1 MILVIPAAAAAEKA
15 RNAAGAKPA
24 YPDIPVQLCVEPG
37 QGRSDFLKFGHVL
50 PIRSGV
56 CFEGDI

>member
-1 MILVIPAAAAAEKA
+1 MILVIAAAAVSGKA
-15 RNAAGAKPA
+15 TRAKTT

-56 CFEGDI
+56 GFEGDI

>member
-1 MILVIPAAAAAEKA
+1 MILVIPAAAVSGKA
-15 RNAAGAKPA
+15 RQSKTT

-37 QGRSDFLKFGHVL
+37 QGRSDFLKSGHVL

-56 CFEGDI
+56 GFEGDI